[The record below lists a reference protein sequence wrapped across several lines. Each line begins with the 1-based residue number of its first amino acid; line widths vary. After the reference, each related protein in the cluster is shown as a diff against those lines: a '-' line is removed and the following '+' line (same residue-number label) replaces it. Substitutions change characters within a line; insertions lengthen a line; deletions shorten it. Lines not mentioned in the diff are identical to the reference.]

1 MGDASGVGPEILLRA
16 FASGELGTDVVAV
29 GDLAVLDL
37 CNRRLHCDV
46 TLEPLTA
53 PRPATPGVLGVL
65 DEGALSEQTLR
76 IGEIDRASGAAALA
90 YVARATR
97 LALAGDA
104 AAVVTLPI
112 NKAATRLSAPTFTGH
127 TEYVAEL
134 CGRTSSTLML
144 ASERAIV
151 THVSTHVSLR
161 EAIALAQPARIL
173 EVIVQT
179 DEILRRLRPTRR
191 IAVAGLNPHA
201 GEGRAFGD
209 EDDTCIAPAIA
220 RARDQGLEVSGPH
233 PPDTVF
239 LDMVQGRDR
248 RGRVHVPRPGPH
260 PDEAARLPRR
270 RERHAR
276 PADRA
281 HVGRPRDGVRHRVEG
296 RRLHRFAARR
306 LRDGATS
313 VPPLAAAHR
322 LQDQDRPRLQMD
334 AVAAAGVGQHLDDL
348 SHAGPVR
355 LRDAG
360 VEQVAEPQLEG
371 FRGQRPIERDER
383 AAARQRHQLDAGD
396 AAQRARRAH
405 HDHRPPSVA
414 RQFGFA
420 GRRPIR
426 PRRRGELDDGAGQ
439 IRIVPFEH
447 RDDVERQ
454 RQRHRARRPAELA
467 GASTLRGAGAVSRIG
482 M

>member
-1 MGDASGVGPEILLRA
+1 MTTPPLAITMGDASGVGPEILLRA

-46 TLEPLTA
+46 TLEPLAA
-53 PRPATPGVLGVL
+53 PRPARPGVLGVL

-90 YVARATR
+90 YVERATK

-134 CGRTSSTLML
+134 CGRSSSTLML

-151 THVSTHVSLR
+151 THVSTHVALR
-161 EAIALAQPARIL
+161 EAIALAQPARIF

-220 RARDQGLEVSGPH
+220 RAREQGLEVSGPH

-239 LDMVQGRDR
+239 LDMVQGRIDAVVCMYHDQGHIPMKLLDF
-248 RGRVHVPRPGPH
+248 RGGVNVTLG
-260 PDEAARLPRR
+260 LPIVRTSVD
-270 RERHAR
+270 HGTAFDI
-276 PADRA
+276 AWKGIAFTDSL
-281 HVGRPRDGVRHRVEG
+281 RD
-296 RRLHRFAARR
+296 ACAMARR
-306 LRDGATS
+306 LT
-313 VPPLAAAHR
+313 
-322 LQDQDRPRLQMD
+322 
-334 AVAAAGVGQHLDDL
+334 
-348 SHAGPVR
+348 
-355 LRDAG
+355 
-360 VEQVAEPQLEG
+360 
-371 FRGQRPIERDER
+371 
-383 AAARQRHQLDAGD
+383 
-396 AAQRARRAH
+396 
-405 HDHRPPSVA
+405 
-414 RQFGFA
+414 
-420 GRRPIR
+420 GR
-426 PRRRGELDDGAGQ
+426 
-439 IRIVPFEH
+439 
-447 RDDVERQ
+447 
-454 RQRHRARRPAELA
+454 
-467 GASTLRGAGAVSRIG
+467 
-482 M
+482 

>member
-65 DEGALSEQTLR
+65 DEGAVSEQTLR
-76 IGEIDRASGAAALA
+76 IGEIDRTSGAAALA
-90 YVARATR
+90 YVARATK

-104 AAVVTLPI
+104 SAIVTLPI

-144 ASERAIV
+144 ASEKAIV

-161 EAIALAQPARIL
+161 QAIDLAQPARIL

-209 EDDTCIAPAIA
+209 EDDTRIAPAIA
-220 RARDQGLEVSGPH
+220 KARDQGIEVSGPH

-239 LDMVQGRDR
+239 LDMVQGRIDAVVCMYHDQGHIPMKLLDF
-248 RGRVHVPRPGPH
+248 RGGVNVTLG
-260 PDEAARLPRR
+260 LPIVRTSVD
-270 RERHAR
+270 HGTAFDI
-276 PADRA
+276 AWKGIAFTDSL
-281 HVGRPRDGVRHRVEG
+281 RD
-296 RRLHRFAARR
+296 ACAMARR
-306 LRDGATS
+306 L
-313 VPPLAAAHR
+313 
-322 LQDQDRPRLQMD
+322 
-334 AVAAAGVGQHLDDL
+334 
-348 SHAGPVR
+348 
-355 LRDAG
+355 
-360 VEQVAEPQLEG
+360 
-371 FRGQRPIERDER
+371 
-383 AAARQRHQLDAGD
+383 
-396 AAQRARRAH
+396 
-405 HDHRPPSVA
+405 
-414 RQFGFA
+414 
-420 GRRPIR
+420 
-426 PRRRGELDDGAGQ
+426 
-439 IRIVPFEH
+439 
-447 RDDVERQ
+447 
-454 RQRHRARRPAELA
+454 
-467 GASTLRGAGAVSRIG
+467 SR
-482 M
+482 

>member
-65 DEGALSEQTLR
+65 DEGAVSEQTLR
-76 IGEIDRASGAAALA
+76 IGEIDRTSGAAALA
-90 YVARATR
+90 YVARATK

-104 AAVVTLPI
+104 SAIVTLPI

-144 ASERAIV
+144 ASEKAIV

-161 EAIALAQPARIL
+161 QAIDLAQPARIL

-209 EDDTCIAPAIA
+209 EDATRIVPAIA
-220 RARDQGLEVSGPH
+220 KARGQGLEVSGPH

-239 LDMVQGRDR
+239 LDMVQGRIDAVVCMYHDQGHIPMKLLDFRGGVNVTLGLPIVRTSVDHGTAFDIAR
-248 RGRVHVPRPGPH
+248 RGIA
-260 PDEAARLPRR
+260 DEGSLIEAILLAARL
-270 RERHAR
+270 AR
-276 PADRA
+276 AY
-281 HVGRPRDGVRHRVEG
+281 
-296 RRLHRFAARR
+296 
-306 LRDGATS
+306 S
-313 VPPLAAAHR
+313 V
-322 LQDQDRPRLQMD
+322 
-334 AVAAAGVGQHLDDL
+334 
-348 SHAGPVR
+348 
-355 LRDAG
+355 
-360 VEQVAEPQLEG
+360 
-371 FRGQRPIERDER
+371 
-383 AAARQRHQLDAGD
+383 
-396 AAQRARRAH
+396 
-405 HDHRPPSVA
+405 
-414 RQFGFA
+414 
-420 GRRPIR
+420 
-426 PRRRGELDDGAGQ
+426 
-439 IRIVPFEH
+439 
-447 RDDVERQ
+447 
-454 RQRHRARRPAELA
+454 
-467 GASTLRGAGAVSRIG
+467 
-482 M
+482 